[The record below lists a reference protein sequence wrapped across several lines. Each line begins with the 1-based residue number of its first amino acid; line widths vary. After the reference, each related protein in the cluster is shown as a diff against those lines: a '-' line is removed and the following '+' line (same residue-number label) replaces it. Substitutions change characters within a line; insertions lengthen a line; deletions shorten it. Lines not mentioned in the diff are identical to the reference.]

1 MISAQYDI
9 DPSLHVFQGEKYD
22 GRRADVWSSGVIL
35 YALLVVSTFDTPQC
49 MVNVT
54 LKGTTAVSSVS
65 CFVPE
70 RPRTFGN
77 WRAVIG

>member
-1 MISAQYDI
+1 MVSALFDI

-49 MVNVT
+49 KVNVT
-54 LKGTTAVSSVS
+54 L
-65 CFVPE
+65 
-70 RPRTFGN
+70 
-77 WRAVIG
+77 